1 MVSSKQTDKLCKLIQ
16 TKIQSSNNQDL
27 SLELTGAGS
36 LHLREEFL
44 FDGIHQ
50 LRPEVP
56 WMQHDLVV
64 QGNVVEHSEFTF
76 CK

>member
-1 MVSSKQTDKLCKLIQ
+1 MVSSKQTDQLCKLIQ

-44 FDGIHQ
+44 FDGVHQ
-50 LRPEVP
+50 LGPEVP
-56 WMQHDLVV
+56 RVEHDLMV
-64 QGNVVEHSEFTF
+64 QGDVVEHCIISRF
-76 CK
+76 